1 MGLLTFFYS
10 MVGVSVPS
18 FWTDEA
24 ASVSAVNRDFPQ
36 LLSMLGTVDAVHGVY
51 YGLMY
56 GWTRIFG
63 LSELSMRVPSLLAVA
78 VAAGVLMAL
87 CRRLGGTA
95 YGVSAAVIFVIL
107 PRVQY
112 VATDARSYAM
122 TVLGAVLATYL
133 LVLIRESPSKLRW
146 LWYGL
151 TGLLTVSL
159 SFYAVLLVAAHGI
172 TLLADERLRRQWRPM
187 AIASVAW
194 LVPAALIA
202 VVASRQQFQIAWV
215 PPIGASTPYEVA
227 FIQFFSDAYSVSEN
241 FVSSPKPTPGEDSSM
256 YGLAV
261 VVWGAALIGTIL
273 ARKHFAVKLALPWL
287 VLPLAVVIVGSAITG
302 RGYYLPRYVSFELA
316 ALPILAAAPLLV
328 RPLGRRFRSLW
339 MAAFLP
345 AALVISLPSYVGQRT
360 EYGRIES
367 DDFRFI
373 AETIHSQA
381 RPGDAFVIGNDRDMA
396 FRGYPSYFQG
406 LNDPTMAVPAA
417 QWGRIFDRRYDVRTA
432 KKRILKYETVWVV
445 ELVNKTNARR
455 AMEVIGYAPKRQFV
469 GETTSVTEFKLPRH

>member
-1 MGLLTFFYS
+1 

-24 ASVSAVNRDFPQ
+24 ATVSAVNRDFPE
-36 LLSMLGTVDAVHGVY
+36 LWTMLGKVDAVHGAY

-63 LSELSMRVPSLLAVA
+63 LSELSLRTPSLIAVA
-78 VAAGVLMAL
+78 VAAGLLTAL

-133 LVLIRESPSKLRW
+133 LVLIREAPTKLRW

-172 TLLADERLRRQWRPM
+172 TLLVDGRLRRQWRGM
-187 AIASVAW
+187 AVASLGW

-202 VVASRQQFQIAWV
+202 AVASRQQFQIAWV
-215 PPIGASTPYEVA
+215 QPIGASTPYEVA

-241 FVSSPKPTPGEDSSM
+241 FVTSPKPTPGEDFSM
-256 YGLAV
+256 YGLAA
-261 VVWGAALIGTIL
+261 VVWVAALIGTIL

-287 VLPLAVVIVGSAITG
+287 VLPLALVILGSAIAG

-316 ALPILAAAPLLV
+316 ALPMLAAAPLLA
-328 RPLGRRFRSLW
+328 RPLGRPVHRRWLV
-339 MAAFLP
+339 AVLA
-345 AALVISLPSYVGQRT
+345 AALVISVPSYVGQRT

-373 AETIHSQA
+373 AETIQRNA
-381 RPGDAFVIGNDRDMA
+381 APNDAFVISNDRDMA
-396 FRGYPSYFQG
+396 FQGYRADFER
-406 LNDPTMAVPAA
+406 LNDPTMALPAA
-417 QWGRIFDRRYDVRTA
+417 QWGRIFDRRYDVKTA
-432 KKRILKYETVWVV
+432 RNRILKYDTVWVV
-445 ELVNKTNARR
+445 EVSSKTGARK
-455 AMEVIGYAPKRQFV
+455 AMEAIGYAPKRQFA
-469 GETTSVTEFKLPRH
+469 GLTTSVTEFKRTRP